1 MLNKRYF
8 SLTLS
13 LLGLFAAAAPAAFA
27 ADDLLSV
34 NKTVFIQI
42 VLFLVAIFI
51 LNKLVFKPFINLIDR
66 RDKLTRGAIEE
77 AKELEEKVAH
87 IIEEYDA
94 KLAEARAQAIEE
106 RNKIVQEG
114 QNAAE
119 DILSKAREETSELL
133 KEAKGKLEADTQE
146 IKTKVKSDVDD
157 IGRDI
162 ASRVLGKEIAS

>member
-13 LLGLFAAAAPAAFA
+13 VLGLFAATAPGAFA
-27 ADDLLSV
+27 ADNLLSV

-42 VLFLVAIFI
+42 VLFLVAIYV
-51 LNKLVFKPFINLIDR
+51 LNKLVFKPFLNLTDR

-94 KLAEARAQAIEE
+94 KLAEARAQALEE

-114 QNAAE
+114 QSAAE

-133 KEAKGKLEADTQE
+133 HEAKHKLEVETEE
-146 IKTKVKSDVDD
+146 IKNKVKSDVDD
-157 IGRDI
+157 IAQDI
-162 ASRVLGKEIAS
+162 ASRVLGKEVAS